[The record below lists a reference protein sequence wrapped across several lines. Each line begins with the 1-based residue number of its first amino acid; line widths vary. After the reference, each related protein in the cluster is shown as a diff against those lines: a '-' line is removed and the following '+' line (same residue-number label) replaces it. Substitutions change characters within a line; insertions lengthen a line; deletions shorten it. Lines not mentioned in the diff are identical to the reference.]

1 MTQNIISLNITDA
14 RGAGGHAMRTAVL
27 VVLLAWPVLGWG
39 KVLNVEFNFAPYTGD
54 TKADEVQTVP
64 GTATVY
70 VNGIMVA
77 SQVIKQDTVPV
88 LFDEREIAASVWVP
102 TQSLGSLLRKGKNRI
117 RVEFAPSVATPYKA
131 QLRWAQVTDQVQE
144 EDTPGGSRSTNQA
157 NEGVETKDA
166 KGKLTMERE
175 FDADFATAQPWHAY
189 PAVTTLTGDDKQ
201 KVLALA
207 VERAGWFAPDFAG
220 IYTALAGNE
229 GIEVAQV
236 RAAKCLDAVYAAG
249 VRIGPP
255 KAGTYDITTTGSAAV
270 VVQSKGEMLYDID
283 RAAFDKVT
291 DEDVQMCAGMVLGTI
306 YQRLIAVRTP
316 DGTWQGVP

>member
-14 RGAGGHAMRTAVL
+14 RGAGGHAMRTAFL

-131 QLRWAQVTDQVQE
+131 QLHWAQVTDQVQE
-144 EDTPGGSRSTNQA
+144 EDTPGSSRSTNQA

-201 KVLALA
+201 KSALA
-207 VERAGWFAPDFAG
+207 VERAGWFALDFAG

-236 RAAKCLDAVYAAG
+236 RAAKCLDAVT
-249 VRIGPP
+249 PP
-255 KAGTYDITTTGSAAV
+255 ACASGHPRPAPTTSRP
-270 VVQSKGEMLYDID
+270 
-283 RAAFDKVT
+283 RAAPPSSCSRRARCSTTSIAAAFEKVT

-316 DGTWQGVP
+316 DGTWQVAP